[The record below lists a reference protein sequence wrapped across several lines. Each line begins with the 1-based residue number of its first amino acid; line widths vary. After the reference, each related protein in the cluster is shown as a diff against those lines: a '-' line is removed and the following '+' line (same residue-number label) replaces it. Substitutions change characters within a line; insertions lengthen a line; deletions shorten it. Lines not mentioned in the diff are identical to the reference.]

1 MPKFSKIHQVSH
13 SAEDM
18 FALVAD
24 IEQYPQFVPMCQKL
38 VIRSRRE
45 KGDRVRLL
53 ADMSVAYKFISE
65 SFTSQV
71 TLNKPKLEIDVEYI
85 DGPFSYLEN
94 QWRFVELEHNTC
106 EIHFLIDYE
115 FKSKIL
121 GRLLGSMFEL
131 VFSRFTAAF
140 EKRADEVYGK
150 AGKMQT

>member
-1 MPKFSKIHQVSH
+1 MPKFSKIHQVGH
-13 SAEDM
+13 RAEDM

-45 KGDRVRLL
+45 KGDRERLL

-71 TLNKPKLEIDVEYI
+71 TLNKPKLEIEVEYI
-85 DGPFSYLEN
+85 DGPFRYLEN
-94 QWRFVELEHNTC
+94 QWRFVELEHNNC
-106 EIHFLIDYE
+106 EIHFSIDYE
-115 FKSKIL
+115 FKSKML

-131 VFSRFTAAF
+131 VFSKFTAAF
-140 EKRADEVYGK
+140 EKRADEIYGNEVV
-150 AGKMQT
+150 

>member
-1 MPKFSKIHQVSH
+1 MPKFSKIHQVGH
-13 SAEDM
+13 RAEDM
-18 FALVAD
+18 FELVAD
-24 IEQYPQFVPMCQKL
+24 IDQYPQFVPMCKKL
-38 VIRSRRE
+38 VIRSRRQ
-45 KGDRVRLL
+45 KGDRERIL

-85 DGPFSYLEN
+85 DGPFRYLEN

-115 FKSKIL
+115 FKSKML

-131 VFSRFTAAF
+131 VFSKFTAAF

>member
-1 MPKFSKIHQVSH
+1 MPKFSKIHPVGH
-13 SAEDM
+13 RAEDM

-45 KGDRVRLL
+45 KGDRERIL

-71 TLNKPKLEIDVEYI
+71 TLNRPKLEIEVEYI
-85 DGPFSYLEN
+85 DGPFRYLEN
-94 QWRFVELEHNTC
+94 QWRFVELDNKCC
-106 EIHFLIDYE
+106 EIHFSIDYE
-115 FKSKIL
+115 FKSKML
-121 GRLLGSMFEL
+121 GRLLGSMFET

-140 EKRADEVYGK
+140 EKRADEIYGNE
-150 AGKMQT
+150 AV